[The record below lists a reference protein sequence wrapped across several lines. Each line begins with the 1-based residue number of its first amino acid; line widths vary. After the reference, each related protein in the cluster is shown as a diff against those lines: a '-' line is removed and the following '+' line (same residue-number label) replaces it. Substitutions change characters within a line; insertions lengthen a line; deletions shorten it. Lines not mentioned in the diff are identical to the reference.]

1 MAIGSISSD
10 MRTLKNSDFDKKSMK
25 DGANSTW
32 VQGRD
37 TQ

>member
-10 MRTLKNSDFDKKSMK
+10 MWTLKNLDFDKSMK

-37 TQ
+37 NQ